1 MPVEGMR
8 PVRWSPPA
16 APARARRTA
25 SEPPM
30 PAPRRID
37 LPAAGPEDV
46 VLDAEGRLL
55 TGVEDGRL
63 LRVDPETGNVATVAE
78 TGGRP
83 LGLEVCPDG
92 TVLVCDS
99 RRGLLRADPA
109 TGRVEVLA
117 DRAGSP
123 AGEPLTFASNA
134 VQDTDGTVYFSSSTR
149 RWDLEHYLGDIIEH
163 SGTGRLLRRTP
174 DGQVETLLD
183 GLQFANGVVLAPD
196 RSWVLVAETG
206 AYRITRLWL
215 NGPKAGTHDT
225 LIDNLP
231 GFPDNMSLGSDG
243 LVWVGIPTPRNPLL
257 DRLHPLPGVLRRAVW
272 ALPPRLTP
280 KPRTTTWVL
289 AVSFDG
295 ELVHDLQ
302 ADHGYSM
309 VTSVCERDGVLYLG
323 SLHEPAIAATTVPR
337 A

>member
-16 APARARRTA
+16 APARARRTV

-30 PAPRRID
+30 PALRRID

-55 TGVEDGRL
+55 
-63 LRVDPETGNVATVAE
+63 
-78 TGGRP
+78 
-83 LGLEVCPDG
+83 
-92 TVLVCDS
+92 
-99 RRGLLRADPA
+99 
-109 TGRVEVLA
+109 
-117 DRAGSP
+117 
-123 AGEPLTFASNA
+123 
-134 VQDTDGTVYFSSSTR
+134 
-149 RWDLEHYLGDIIEH
+149 
-163 SGTGRLLRRTP
+163 RRTP
-174 DGQVETLLD
+174 DGRVETLLD

-196 RSWVLVAETG
+196 CSCVLVAETG

-215 NGPKAGTHDT
+215 SGPKAGTHDI

-257 DRLHPLPGVLRRAVW
+257 DRLHPLPGLLRRAVW

-323 SLHEPAIAATTVPR
+323 SLHEPAIAVTIVPR